1 MPRRSSIIPNIVIA
15 HDTGEAGGRHFLVME
30 FIEGMSLER
39 LVAKKGPLAIPIAAN
54 FARQA
59 ALGLQHASEKG
70 MVHRD
75 IKPQNLMVTRK
86 GHLKIMDFGLAR
98 FATADAEEPV
108 APAAHGRPTAVWR
121 SQADR

>member
-1 MPRRSSIIPNIVIA
+1 
-15 HDTGEAGGRHFLVME
+15 
-30 FIEGMSLER
+30 
-39 LVAKKGPLAIPIAAN
+39 
-54 FARQA
+54 
-59 ALGLQHASEKG
+59 

-108 APAAHGRPTAVWR
+108 APPRRAADCR
-121 SQADR
+121 SALASRSLTE